1 MADHLKLEQSSIIQN
16 IGGAGKGK
24 PALQFYLYTIK

>member
-16 IGGAGKGK
+16 IGGGKGK